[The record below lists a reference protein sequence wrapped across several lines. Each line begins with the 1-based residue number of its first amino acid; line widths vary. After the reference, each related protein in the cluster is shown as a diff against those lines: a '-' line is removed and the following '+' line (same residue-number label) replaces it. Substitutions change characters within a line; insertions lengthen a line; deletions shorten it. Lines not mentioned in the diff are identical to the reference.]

1 MANNTSTSSPQSPTR
16 TGPSRTMAP
25 QNAGDASRNPNTSA
39 REAPGEDAIRE
50 RAYALWEEAG
60 RPEGDGTQF
69 WLDAEREL
77 NGRH

>member
-1 MANNTSTSSPQSPTR
+1 MAGNTSTNSPQSPPR
-16 TGPSRTMAP
+16 TDPSRAMSP
-25 QNAGDASRNPNTSA
+25 RNPGDASRNPNTLSRA
-39 REAPGEDAIRE
+39 APSEDAVRE